1 MKYNLTRILLILCC
15 FVICVTS
22 MSITLGIVDTLGGT
36 MQDAIVVASTSV
48 VFALFTTLGI
58 EVYGT
63 LKADLR
69 RYRIQ
74 REIDTERAFREL
86 GGDN

>member
-22 MSITLGIVDTLGGT
+22 ISVNLGIVESLGGT
-36 MQDAIVVASTSV
+36 VYDAIIVASMSV

-58 EVYGT
+58 EVYST

-69 RYRIQ
+69 RHRIQ

-86 GGDN
+86 GGKQ